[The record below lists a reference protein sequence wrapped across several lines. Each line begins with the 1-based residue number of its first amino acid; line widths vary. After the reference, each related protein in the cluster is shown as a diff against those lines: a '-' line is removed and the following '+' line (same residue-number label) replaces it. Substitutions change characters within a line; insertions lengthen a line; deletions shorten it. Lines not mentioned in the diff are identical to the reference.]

1 MRYAFL
7 LSVLVVLSS
16 IMHASQISGQN
27 YSVKQA
33 NSTVAQAYAYV
44 NLVNESGYLIFQP
57 DLSASYGYLS
67 NASSLYLS
75 SPNVAVAYAQKAQQ
89 LAQEQYSSIGYYR
102 RMAIPILVAFTILAA
117 LALFKVMIPV
127 RKKNKRGRA

>member
-33 NSTVAQAYAYV
+33 NNTIAQSYAYV

-57 DLSASYGYLS
+57 DLSASYSYLS

-102 RMAIPILVAFTILAA
+102 RMAMPILVVFTILAA